1 MTKIMLFQGR
11 SVVNFSG
18 GAEKVLCNMS
28 NALSSRGFEVLTV
41 CDEFRKGTPFYK
53 LDQNVRFCNLSARTG
68 NLLKDAGTWLTRRF
82 VPASFR
88 LQRFLKREKPDV
100 IVCFFISDVYRI
112 KFLQRVKSP
121 IILMQHC
128 YPDFYFQKMK
138 KFNYW
143 LNLFLLR
150 NVAAIQ
156 VLLPDY
162 VEQIRS
168 RLPKANVVV
177 IPNAVPMVK
186 DEDVVRLTEPKH
198 KIVYVS
204 RMDEY
209 QKRPHLLL
217 EAFGRIAGD
226 FPEWTVEF
234 WGGGASEEY
243 AQKMEALV
251 LRYNLVGRTV
261 FMGTT
266 DKIMEVYKNA
276 DVFVIT
282 STFEGFP
289 LAMTEAMSCGL
300 PVVGF
305 KTASAVNELV
315 RDGRNGLL
323 VDETVDALAAGL
335 RELMSSPE
343 KRVEYGS
350 RAHEDMKAYAPDII
364 WNQWAELINKIVK

>member
-1 MTKIMLFQGR
+1 M
-11 SVVNFSG
+11 
-18 GAEKVLCNMS
+18 
-28 NALSSRGFEVLTV
+28 
-41 CDEFRKGTPFYK
+41 
-53 LDQNVRFCNLSARTG
+53 
-68 NLLKDAGTWLTRRF
+68 
-82 VPASFR
+82 
-88 LQRFLKREKPDV
+88 
-100 IVCFFISDVYRI
+100 
-112 KFLQRVKSP
+112 
-121 IILMQHC
+121 
-128 YPDFYFQKMK
+128 
-138 KFNYW
+138 
-143 LNLFLLR
+143 
-150 NVAAIQ
+150 
-156 VLLPDY
+156 
-162 VEQIRS
+162 
-168 RLPKANVVV
+168 VV

-289 LAMTEAMSCGL
+289 LVMTEAMSCGL

>member
-88 LQRFLKREKPDV
+88 LQRFLKREKPEV
-100 IVCFFISDVYRI
+100 IVCYFISDVYRI

-150 NVAAIQ
+150 NVAAIKLASYKLDTAPREEINALLRPLIEENGSWSNIAREMTAMAAIRDGNTEEARALYNTLLQ
-156 VLLPDY
+156 TPDLPESMKLRVQDMLSVLD
-162 VEQIRS
+162 
-168 RLPKANVVV
+168 
-177 IPNAVPMVK
+177 
-186 DEDVVRLTEPKH
+186 
-198 KIVYVS
+198 
-204 RMDEY
+204 
-209 QKRPHLLL
+209 
-217 EAFGRIAGD
+217 
-226 FPEWTVEF
+226 
-234 WGGGASEEY
+234 
-243 AQKMEALV
+243 
-251 LRYNLVGRTV
+251 
-261 FMGTT
+261 
-266 DKIMEVYKNA
+266 NA
-276 DVFVIT
+276 D
-282 STFEGFP
+282 
-289 LAMTEAMSCGL
+289 
-300 PVVGF
+300 
-305 KTASAVNELV
+305 
-315 RDGRNGLL
+315 
-323 VDETVDALAAGL
+323 
-335 RELMSSPE
+335 
-343 KRVEYGS
+343 
-350 RAHEDMKAYAPDII
+350 
-364 WNQWAELINKIVK
+364 